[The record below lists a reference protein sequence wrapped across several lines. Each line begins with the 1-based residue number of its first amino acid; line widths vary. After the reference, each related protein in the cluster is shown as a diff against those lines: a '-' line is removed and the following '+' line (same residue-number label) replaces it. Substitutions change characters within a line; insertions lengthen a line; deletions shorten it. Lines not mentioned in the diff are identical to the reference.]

1 MNPYDSCEMG
11 VKWLLASLSSSPFVL
26 EERRGGAVQGLR
38 PLCRAA
44 GAGALAV
51 GPHRELPHSRAGG
64 RQVQGHGDGADPGAG
79 GQGQGRWQ
87 GQQYGAA
94 QGAGQGD
101 VLRSRCRELDSPLFG
116 TGIGCFHPF
125 SCKNRCPTG
134 PRWALESSRV
144 LPRLADGHPELP
156 GEGRGALLGPQEPAL
171 DRGYGGGSPL
181 RMADF
186 KAPQLFRPWLTAET
200 CGRAEC
206 HGVLK
211 PFG

>member
-134 PRWALESSRV
+134 PRWALESLEWCPDSRTGTLSCPEKGEV
-144 LPRLADGHPELP
+144 HFLDLKNLLLTEGMEVDRRFAWPISRLRSCFGP
-156 GEGRGALLGPQEPAL
+156 G
-171 DRGYGGGSPL
+171 
-181 RMADF
+181 
-186 KAPQLFRPWLTAET
+186 
-200 CGRAEC
+200 
-206 HGVLK
+206 
-211 PFG
+211 